1 MRAIAVLN
9 KDAGT
14 LRTMDLKAYADLLEK
29 AFTAKGH
36 DVVCHIVAG
45 REVVAALEEAA
56 ADPQMD
62 ALIIAGGDGSVSSA
76 AAIAWKTGHPLG
88 VIPAGTMNLFARA
101 IGLPLDVNAVPSI
114 LAKWNVIDA
123 DIGDANGN
131 PFVHQFSAGMHARMI
146 RLREKIAYKSRLGKI
161 AANIRSSI
169 GVLLDPPGFDV
180 TYKINGKEESLKVS
194 AISVSNNAFGP
205 SPMLISE
212 RLDGGHLGLYLA
224 KRLNWRG
231 AFHLAFDLFRGK
243 LKDNIA
249 VHSELVQEVELHF
262 PRRTPTARCVLDGEL
277 MPLPRDIRIRIHPGA
292 LKVLGLEQ
300 VKSNG
305 AN

>member
-1 MRAIAVLN
+1 MRAIAILN

-14 LRTMDLKAYADLLEK
+14 LRTMDLQAYVSLLEGTF
-29 AFTAKGH
+29 AARGH
-36 DVVCHIVAG
+36 DITCRIVAG
-45 REVVAALEEAA
+45 RDVVKSLKAATEE
-56 ADPQMD
+56 PGTD
-62 ALIIAGGDGSVSSA
+62 ALIVAGGDGSVSAA
-76 AAIAWKTGHPLG
+76 AAIAWKSGHPLG

-101 IGLPLDVNAVPSI
+101 IGLPLDVNAVPAV
-114 LAKWNVIDA
+114 LAEWNVVAA

-146 RLREKIAYKSRLGKI
+146 RLREKIAYKSRIGKI
-161 AANIRSSI
+161 LANIRASF
-169 GVLLDPPGFDV
+169 GVLLDPPAFDV
-180 TYKINGKEESLKVS
+180 AYTINGREESLKVS

-205 SPMLISE
+205 SPMLVSE

-231 AFHLAFDLFRGK
+231 AMHLAFDLFRGR

-249 VHSELVQEVELHF
+249 VTSELVQEVELHF

-277 MPLPRDIRIRIHPGA
+277 MPLPRDIRICIHPGA
-292 LKVLGLEQ
+292 LKVL
-300 VKSNG
+300 
-305 AN
+305 AP

>member
-14 LRTMDLKAYADLLEK
+14 LRTMDLEAYVSLLETSF
-29 AFTAKGH
+29 AAEGH
-36 DVVCHIVAG
+36 QVICRVVAG
-45 REVVAALEEAA
+45 RDVVASLKAA
-56 ADPQMD
+56 AAEPHTD
-62 ALIIAGGDGSVSSA
+62 ALIVAGGDGSVSAA
-76 AAIAWKTGHPLG
+76 AAIAWKTGHSLG

-101 IGLPLDVNAVPSI
+101 IDLPLDVNAVPAV
-114 LAKWNVIDA
+114 LAEWNVMAA

-161 AANIRSSI
+161 AANIRASI
-169 GVLLDPPGFDV
+169 DVLFDPPSFEV
-180 TYKINGKEESLKVS
+180 TYKANGNEESLKVS

-212 RLDGGHLGLYLA
+212 RLDGGNLGLYLA
-224 KRLNWRG
+224 KRLNWKG
-231 AFHLAFDLFRGK
+231 ALHLAFDLFRGK
-243 LKDNIA
+243 LKENVA
-249 VHSELVQEVELHF
+249 VRSELVQEVELHF

-277 MPLPRDIRIRIHPGA
+277 MPLPRDIRICIHPGE
-292 LKVLGLEQ
+292 LKVLGPTP
-300 VKSNG
+300 
-305 AN
+305 ARH